1 MLQNASC
8 INGGVR
14 LALAM
19 RKYARVI
26 LFKTYRSNRLM
37 RETTKERLKHY
48 SKLTKDIT
56 FGALYWVPLIG
67 LVYACMAYQIVY
79 GRYDK

>member
-1 MLQNASC
+1 
-8 INGGVR
+8 
-14 LALAM
+14 
-19 RKYARVI
+19 
-26 LFKTYRSNRLM
+26 M

-56 FGALYWVPLIG
+56 CSALYWVPLIG
-67 LVYACMAYQIVY
+67 LVYGCMAYQIVY